1 MPAAP
6 ARLGRAAA
14 AKLRM
19 VCGFARHA
27 NRGGRPGPGKTGNA
41 CDNARRTRRTA
52 RRMTARPRL
61 SSPPVIRAM
70 TPADL
75 PAVLAVQRA
84 CYLPAMNEPAA
95 VLRERLVQAP
105 DFAWIA
111 AVDREIQAYLVGY
124 PSRLGK
130 ITPLGGRF
138 EPSARPDCLYLHDLA
153 VAPSAGGRGL
163 GSQLL
168 RHALAQRPGWPAALV
183 CVQQALPFWQRAG
196 FAERPL
202 ADPAQAARLAG
213 YPGPARYLVR
223 PAG

>member
-6 ARLGRAAA
+6 ARLDRAAA

-19 VCGFARHA
+19 VCGFARRA
-27 NRGGRPGPGKTGNA
+27 NRGRRHRPGKTGGA

-61 SSPPVIRAM
+61 SGLPVIRAM
-70 TPADL
+70 TPVDL

-84 CYLPAMNEPAA
+84 CYQPEMNEPAA
-95 VLRERLVQAP
+95 VLHERLAQAP

-111 AVDREIQAYLVGY
+111 TVDREIRAYLVGY

-130 ITPLGGRF
+130 ITPLGGCF

-153 VAPSAGGRGL
+153 VAPAAGGRGL
-163 GSQLL
+163 GSLLL
-168 RHALAQRPGWPAALV
+168 RHALARSPGWPAALV

-213 YPGPARYLVR
+213 YPGPARYMVR
-223 PAG
+223 SAG